1 MKKLLTL
8 LLALAML
15 LSVAAIAESI
25 DDIDAPYDPPI
36 NITAWRFLSSAIQ
49 FENGDTIEKNIYIDR
64 YLSDLGIN
72 LTYDWVVA
80 EEQFDQK
87 MSVSIASGDLPD
99 LMWLKSQQLKELA
112 QEGKLYDLTEL
123 FDTYAN
129 QYAKDTL
136 CADMLQFATAMI
148 DGKLYAI
155 PHTASSFDSLGVLF
169 IRTDWLEKLGLEE
182 PTNLDELEA
191 IIEAFVILG
200 SIAVER
206 GVRYSFPLMPMKFAA
221 EHSSIYL
228 CVFASVN
235 RQSYPIA
242 WAASVPRNDAA

>member
-1 MKKLLTL
+1 MKKLITL
-8 LLALAML
+8 LLAICMM
-15 LSVAAIAESI
+15 LSVIAVADEI
-25 DDIDAPYDPPI
+25 DEPYDPPI

-49 FENGDTIEKNIYIDR
+49 FENGDTIEDNIYIDR

-87 MSVSIASGDLPD
+87 MNVSITSGDLPD

-136 CADMLQFATAMI
+136 
-148 DGKLYAI
+148 
-155 PHTASSFDSLGVLF
+155 
-169 IRTDWLEKLGLEE
+169 
-182 PTNLDELEA
+182 
-191 IIEAFVILG
+191 
-200 SIAVER
+200 
-206 GVRYSFPLMPMKFAA
+206 
-221 EHSSIYL
+221 
-228 CVFASVN
+228 
-235 RQSYPIA
+235 
-242 WAASVPRNDAA
+242 